1 MVWNEGGISVKRLT
15 VRDSS
20 GIVVIDC
27 KSCCGVLDASQEVS
41 VICDCDD
48 CLREST
54 NRLAAIED
62 ILGDDYDLDR
72 LKELLEK
79 DRNGAFDPYSK
90 FPEKG
95 QEVWYW
101 DSKNGISRGIVDF
114 VNIDF
119 CDNSLNEF
127 GVDFPDENDFDVF
140 NGSAWGTCIV
150 DSMEAAL
157 EKMNAEQ
164 R

>member
-1 MVWNEGGISVKRLT
+1 MKRLVT
-15 VRDSS
+15 RIGNEPAVPTE
-20 GIVVIDC
+20 
-27 KSCCGVLDASQEVS
+27 LDMDFAFNLDKRTFDGLQR
-41 VICDCDD
+41 IFNQLCD
-48 CLREST
+48 LT
-54 NRLAAIED
+54 D

-90 FPEKG
+90 FPQKG

-101 DSKNGISRGIVDF
+101 DSENGISRGIVDF

-157 EKMNAEQ
+157 EKVNGEQ

>member
-1 MVWNEGGISVKRLT
+1 MARIKGGISVKRLT
-15 VRDSS
+15 SKR
-20 GIVVIDC
+20 IWEEA
-27 KSCCGVLDASQEVS
+27 KSDLKHEMGYSH
-41 VICDCDD
+41 IWK
-48 CLREST
+48 
-54 NRLAAIED
+54 RLAEIEN
-62 ILGDDYDLDR
+62 ILGDDGDDYDLDR
-72 LKELLEK
+72 LKKLLEK

-127 GVDFPDENDFDVF
+127 GVDFPDENDFDIF
-140 NGSAWGTCIV
+140 AGSAWGTRIV
-150 DSMEAAL
+150 ASKETAL
-157 EKMNAEQ
+157 EKMKEGK
-164 R
+164 

>member
-1 MVWNEGGISVKRLT
+1 MERLTSKRTWQKAKEDLKNEMGYSHIWKRL
-15 VRDSS
+15 
-20 GIVVIDC
+20 
-27 KSCCGVLDASQEVS
+27 AE
-41 VICDCDD
+41 
-48 CLREST
+48 
-54 NRLAAIED
+54 IEN

-90 FPEKG
+90 FLEKG

-101 DSKNGISRGIVDF
+101 DSENGISRGIVDF

-140 NGSAWGTCIV
+140 NGSAWGDSIV
-150 DSMEAAL
+150 ASKESAL
-157 EKMNAEQ
+157 EKMKEDDK
-164 R
+164 

>member
-1 MVWNEGGISVKRLT
+1 MAWIEGGIGVERLTSKRTWQKAKEDLKNEMGYSHIWKRL
-15 VRDSS
+15 
-20 GIVVIDC
+20 
-27 KSCCGVLDASQEVS
+27 AE
-41 VICDCDD
+41 
-48 CLREST
+48 
-54 NRLAAIED
+54 IEN

-90 FPEKG
+90 FLEKG

-101 DSKNGISRGIVDF
+101 DSENGISRGIVDF

>member
-1 MVWNEGGISVKRLT
+1 MKRLT
-15 VRDSS
+15 SKRSWEEA
-20 GIVVIDC
+20 
-27 KSCCGVLDASQEVS
+27 KSDLKHEMGYSH
-41 VICDCDD
+41 IWK
-48 CLREST
+48 
-54 NRLAAIED
+54 RLAEIEN
-62 ILGDDYDLDR
+62 ILGDDGDDYDLDR

-79 DRNGAFDPYSK
+79 DRNGAFDPYST

-150 DSMEAAL
+150 ASKELACTSYQNCGAVPPLLKKVM
-157 EKMNAEQ
+157 
-164 R
+164 